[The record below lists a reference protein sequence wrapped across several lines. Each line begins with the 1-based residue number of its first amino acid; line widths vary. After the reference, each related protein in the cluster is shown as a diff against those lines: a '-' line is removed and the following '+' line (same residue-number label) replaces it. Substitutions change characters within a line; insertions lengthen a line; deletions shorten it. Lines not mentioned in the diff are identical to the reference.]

1 MKSNRNAKAHMSV
14 YKNKTKEAPSAPV
27 HAAHNRPA
35 PLHYLLVILIS
46 SAAAFFAYRLWRIN
60 LFETPIDY
68 YNDALPGLVNIR
80 LMMENGGLGYTSDR
94 LGAPFGYATF
104 DFLQNDYIPQLLTKL
119 LTLFTSNWILVFNL
133 TNLLSFP
140 IVACVAL
147 CVLRKL
153 DVEPRVAVVMA
164 VLFSCSPFHYY
175 RAFRHGS
182 FALCVSIPVAVYYIL
197 RLMRGE
203 AILEAKNHYLNRNN
217 FGYVLAM
224 ILLGV
229 CGVYYAFFTCFF
241 LCVAGVYILIR
252 EKKLSRLKETVLS
265 IVLIVCTTVIGY
277 LPTILYRMKN
287 GANTAVAVRTAAES
301 ELYSLKLSQL
311 LLPVSNHCISFLA
324 SLKDFFNT
332 SFSVNG
338 NENDSVTLGLIFAV
352 GFLLLLLSF
361 FRKRSKVSSEVCYI
375 QELACLNLSALLYAS
390 SGGLIL
396 VQALFFTQIRC
407 GNRISVFISFFSCV
421 CVGLLLSRLLKQKK
435 VSRVPSGM
443 ISLGLAVLLAVGIL
457 DQTATGLARDYEEIS
472 SQVQSD
478 RAFVEAI
485 EDMEEEGSMILQL
498 PIVRYPEAGTV
509 NEMKDYSHFVG
520 FLYSDTLRWSY
531 GVMYGRDGY
540 DVLDDLKAEDLT
552 AEELVLTAA
561 SMGYT
566 GIYIDE
572 DGYTEEELILLE
584 EGLEELLDEAPL
596 VSEKEDKLYFSL
608 TAYISQNEIGT
619 DYLSLIYTDGIYGEE
634 GSGDSSWNWMEEE
647 GTIRIYNWSDQERH
661 ITLTLTIS
669 SPWEGEYSFL
679 LTDGETGEESEYM
692 ITQGENSC
700 ELDITLEPGYN
711 TLPFAT
717 DAPAVETQSDPRN
730 MHLMLTGAWME

>member
-1 MKSNRNAKAHMSV
+1 MNRNLNASTRLTARK
-14 YKNKTKEAPSAPV
+14 YKQNA
-27 HAAHNRPA
+27 
-35 PLHYLLVILIS
+35 LLYLLAILLS

-60 LFETPIDY
+60 LSETPIDY

-80 LMMENGGLGYTSDR
+80 LMMENGGMGYTSDR
-94 LGAPFGYATF
+94 LGTPFGYTTF
-104 DFLQNDYIPQLLTKL
+104 DFLQNDYIPQLLTKF

-203 AILEAKNHYLNRNN
+203 TILDAKNHYLNRNN
-217 FGYVLAM
+217 FRYLLAM
-224 ILLGV
+224 ILLGI

-311 LLPVSNHCISFLA
+311 LLPVTNHCVSFLA

-332 SFSVNG
+332 SFSVNA

-352 GFLLLLLSF
+352 GFLILLLSF
-361 FRKRSKVSSEVCYI
+361 FRKQSKVSREVCYI

-396 VQALFFTQIRC
+396 IQALIFTQIRC

-421 CVGLLLSRLLKQKK
+421 CVGLLLSRLLKQTR
-435 VSRVPSGM
+435 VSRIPSGV
-443 ISLGLAVLLAVGIL
+443 ISLGLAVLLTVGLL
-457 DQTATGLARDYEEIS
+457 DQTSTDLARDYEEIS

-478 RAFVEAI
+478 RSFVETI
-485 EDMEEEGSMILQL
+485 EEMEEEGSMILQL
-498 PIVRYPEAGTV
+498 PVVRYPEAGTV

-540 DVLDDLKAEDLT
+540 DALDDLKTDDLT
-552 AEELVLTAA
+552 AEELVRIAA

-572 DGYTEEELILLE
+572 DGYTEEELSSLK
-584 EGLEELLDEAPL
+584 EGLEEILDETPL
-596 VSEKEDKLYFSL
+596 VSDKGDKLYFSL
-608 TAYISQNEIGT
+608 TEYVSRNGVET
-619 DYLSLIYTDGIYGEE
+619 DYLSLICAEGFYGEE
-634 GSGDSSWNWMEEE
+634 TGGDSSWNWMQEE
-647 GTIRIYNWSDQERH
+647 GTIRIFNWSDQEQSV
-661 ITLTLTIS
+661 TLTLTIS
-669 SPWEGEYSFL
+669 SPWEEEYSFL
-679 LTDGETGEESEYM
+679 LSSDEGNEESEYVL
-692 ITQGENSC
+692 TKGENQC
-700 ELDITLEPGYN
+700 VLDITLEPGCN
-711 TLPFAT
+711 TFTFST
-717 DAPAVETQSDPRN
+717 DAPAIETESDPRN
-730 MHLMLTGAWME
+730 MHIMLTEVRMEPA